1 MLLPNKY
8 YCNVISAYFHFCT
21 VSTSGNPTDYVTITT
36 NPLTPFGNNTREQTV
51 NVTITDDEQFELT
64 ESFSLT
70 LALRAGGPQNVV
82 ITPNV
87 TVINILDNDCKLLCS
102 LVII

>member
-1 MLLPNKY
+1 M
-8 YCNVISAYFHFCT
+8 
-21 VSTSGNPTDYVTITT
+21 
-36 NPLTPFGNNTREQTV
+36 
-51 NVTITDDEQFELT
+51 TITDDEQFELT

-82 ITPNV
+82 VTPNV